1 MVFCVLI
8 LVCLLVFSLYFV
20 VIVDVCLRVR
30 VFVVVEFS
38 VLGLG
43 LRDCC
48 VVGFCLI
55 WFG

>member
-30 VFVVVEFS
+30 MFVVVEFS